1 MELKGKN
8 KIAFICKNYEEKE
21 CPSFN
26 TCLYQECKKFKP
38 ELRFKALFE
47 ALYGEVFETQI
58 RTRWKEAWGE
68 YKSDNPQQ
76 SFEKE
81 IEKTINK
88 EPLEFIEQWRI
99 YFREFVNQYLLTNK
113 GYDILE
119 DKSMMRAMIDELA
132 DQLAIF
138 LGDDW

>member
-58 RTRWKEAWGE
+58 SQKNLDLMAE
-68 YKSDNPQQ
+68 
-76 SFEKE
+76 
-81 IEKTINK
+81 
-88 EPLEFIEQWRI
+88 
-99 YFREFVNQYLLTNK
+99 LLTVSEPEATVIHEYLCFAK
-113 GYDILE
+113 VLTTPKPIKRSVAKKALE
-119 DKSMMRAMIDELA
+119 DLEDFAQEKGLEGLKEFKET
-132 DQLAIF
+132 F
-138 LGDDW
+138 LKTVED